1 MPIKADIQYY
11 IQTMPQY
18 REVLNAWQSIF
29 DFQANLAEKLAL
41 GTTEGMV
48 PNLRFEP
55 AVAHEKWQRGHP
67 LLTGESLPISPPLF
81 REALIDLR
89 PLLPSEELVQVAL
102 DRLLA
107 SSFMTLSGLER
118 VLEGLIAED
127 EACIRQIAEVT
138 SADPEALAFL
148 LQTVLSPFFQQQ
160 ARPYRAWLETAH
172 WRRGRCPICGS
183 EPWLA
188 RLAREDGRRT
198 LVCSLCR
205 TEWPFDRLR
214 CPFCEG
220 GDQRFDASPPLSPP
234 LATSPLSSPPL
245 GGIEGGIRPQIRYF
259 TVNDDEAHRVNCCD
273 RCQRYLKTVNECL
286 IGHRVNLLLEDVVT
300 VHLDTLAREYGYQ

>member
-1 MPIKADIQYY
+1 METDVQSY

-18 REVLNAWQSIF
+18 REMLNAWQSIF

-41 GTTEGMV
+41 DSTEGMV
-48 PNLRFEP
+48 PNLRFKP
-55 AVAHEKWQRGHP
+55 AAAHEKWQRGHS
-67 LLTGESLPISPPLF
+67 LLTGESLPISPSLF
-81 REALIDLR
+81 REALVDLR

-107 SSFMTLSGLER
+107 SSFMTPSGLEG
-118 VLEGLIAED
+118 VLEGLIAD
-127 EACIRQIAEVT
+127 HEACIRQIAEVT
-138 SADPEALAFL
+138 SADPEVLAFL

-160 ARPYRAWLETAH
+160 ARPYWAWLETIS

-188 RLAREDGRRT
+188 RLACEDGRRI
-198 LVCSLCR
+198 LACSLCR

-220 GDQRFDASPPLSPP
+220 GNQRFDASPPLSPP
-234 LATSPLSSPPL
+234 LGGRKRGRPSV
-245 GGIEGGIRPQIRYF
+245 GGIEGGTRPQLRYF
-259 TVNDDEAHRVNCCD
+259 TVNGDEAHRVDCCD

-286 IGHRVNLLLEDVVT
+286 IGHRVNLLLEDFVT